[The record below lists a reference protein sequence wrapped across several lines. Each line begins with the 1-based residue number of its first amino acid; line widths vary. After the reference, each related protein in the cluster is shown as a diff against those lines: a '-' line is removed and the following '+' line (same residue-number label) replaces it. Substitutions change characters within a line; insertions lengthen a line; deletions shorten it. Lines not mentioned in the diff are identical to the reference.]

1 MRWISVQKKKSCKIL
16 DKEFIDDMHWMRERE
31 RASALWRCQQSS
43 LCGVH
48 AFVWN
53 SFIRLPNTATVVQ
66 SIGCCRT
73 IILFRYHCCI
83 TVKCWCSSSSSSSS
97 LLLLQKGCQALGKWN
112 KPHLSKTYKYHF
124 VCLSGV
130 ETQMN
135 RMDCTSHTRVR
146 YAGVCV
152 CHSYHWSTYWD
163 SMWCLFSFVC
173 APQLFFHF
181 VRE

>member
-1 MRWISVQKKKSCKIL
+1 MQFAEGFEWDELVQKKKSCKIL
-16 DKEFIDDMHWMRERE
+16 DKEFIDDMHWE
-31 RASALWRCQQSS
+31 RASALWWCQQSS

-53 SFIRLPNTATVVQ
+53 SFIRLPNTTTVVQ

-83 TVKCWCSSSSSSSS
+83 TVICWCSSSTSSSS
-97 LLLLQKGCQALGKWN
+97 LLLLPLLQKGCQALGKWN

-130 ETQMN
+130 EIQMN
-135 RMDCTSHTRVR
+135 RMDCTSHIHSI
-146 YAGVCV
+146 CK
-152 CHSYHWSTYWD
+152 SYHWSTYWD
-163 SMWCLFSFVC
+163 SMWCSSLLCVHRN
-173 APQLFFHF
+173 FFDF